1 MAESDESGVADRRG
15 QRGETRDH
23 GILFSALGAGTQ
35 RTVAEIDERVI
46 RLLDEHSVS
55 LLRYSLAVVFFWF
68 GVLKPI
74 GVSSA
79 TGIVSQTVYFL
90 PPEVFVPVLGV
101 WEMAIGV
108 CLLHRK
114 LLRVG
119 IALLLLQM
127 AGTFLPLVLLPDVSF
142 ITVPFVPS
150 LEGQYIIKNLVL
162 ISGALVV
169 ASYSLSPI
177 AGTDSY

>member
-1 MAESDESGVADRRG
+1 MTESDESRPPNGQG
-15 QRGETRDH
+15 QRRETRNYEM
-23 GILFSALGAGTQ
+23 LFSALNPGIR
-35 RTVAEIDERVI
+35 RTVTEIDERLI
-46 RLLDEHSVS
+46 RLLDEHSVL

-68 GVLKPI
+68 GLLKPI

-79 TGIVSQTVYFL
+79 TELVSATVYFI
-90 PPEVFVPVLGV
+90 PAEVFVPLLGV
-101 WEMAIGV
+101 WEMAIGI
-108 CLLHRK
+108 CLLDKR

-127 AGTFLPLVLLPDVSF
+127 AGTFLPLVLLPSVSF

-169 ASYSLSPI
+169 ASYSLTPI
-177 AGTDSY
+177 AGGEP

>member
-1 MAESDESGVADRRG
+1 MTESDESRAANGQG
-15 QRGETRDH
+15 QRRETQDY
-23 GILFSALGAGTQ
+23 GMLFSTLNVGMQ
-35 RTVAEIDERVI
+35 RTVAEIDERLI
-46 RLLDEHSVS
+46 RLLDEHSVL

-79 TGIVSQTVYFL
+79 TELVSETVYFL
-90 PPEVFVPVLGV
+90 PAEVFVPILGI
-101 WEMAIGV
+101 WEMAIGI
-108 CLLHRK
+108 CLLDKR

-127 AGTFLPLVLLPDVSF
+127 AGTFLPLVLLPNVSF

-177 AGTDSY
+177 AGGES

>member
-1 MAESDESGVADRRG
+1 MGESDEPAVADHRG
-15 QRGETRDH
+15 QHRETRGH
-23 GILFSALGAGTQ
+23 GILFSALSAETQ
-35 RTVAEIDERVI
+35 RTVAEIDERFI
-46 RLLDEHSVS
+46 RLLDEYSVS

-79 TGIVSQTVYFL
+79 TETVSQTVYFL

-108 CLLHRK
+108 CLLNRR

-127 AGTFLPLVLLPDVSF
+127 AGTFLPLVVLPNVSF

-169 ASYSLSPI
+169 ASYSLRPI
-177 AGTDSY
+177 AGAES

>member
-1 MAESDESGVADRRG
+1 MMSESDESTVAERRG
-15 QRGETRDH
+15 RGPER
-23 GILFSALGAGTQ
+23 GGGVVFGALGAETQ
-35 RTVAEIDERVI
+35 RTVTDVDERI
-46 RLLDEHSVS
+46 ITLLDEHSVS

-68 GVLKPI
+68 GILKPI

-79 TGIVSQTVYFL
+79 TEIVSQTVYFL
-90 PPEVFVPVLGV
+90 PSEVFVPVLGV

-108 CLLHRK
+108 CLLDRR

-127 AGTFLPLVLLPDVSF
+127 AGTFLPLVLLPGVSF
-142 ITVPFVPS
+142 VTVPFVPS

-177 AGTDSY
+177 GETHS

>member
-1 MAESDESGVADRRG
+1 MGESDDSAVADGGG
-15 QRGETRDH
+15 QHRETRNH
-23 GILFSALGAGTQ
+23 GILFSSLGAGTQ
-35 RTVAEIDERVI
+35 RTVAEIDERFI

-68 GVLKPI
+68 GILKPI

-79 TGIVSQTVYFL
+79 TEVVSQTVYFL
-90 PPEVFVPVLGV
+90 PPEVFVPILGV

-108 CLLHRK
+108 CLLHRR

-127 AGTFLPLVLLPDVSF
+127 AGTFLPLVILPGVSF
-142 ITVPFVPS
+142 VAAPFVPS

-169 ASYSLSPI
+169 ASYSLTPI
-177 AGTDSY
+177 AGADS

>member
-1 MAESDESGVADRRG
+1 MSESDEPTVAERRG
-15 QRGETRDH
+15 RGSKRGGGVIGALGTETRRRV
-23 GILFSALGAGTQ
+23 T
-35 RTVAEIDERVI
+35 EIDERI
-46 RLLDEHSVS
+46 ITLLDEHSVA

-68 GVLKPI
+68 GILKPI

-79 TGIVSQTVYFL
+79 TEIVSQTVYFL
-90 PPEVFVPVLGV
+90 PSEVFVPILGV

-108 CLLHRK
+108 CLLDRR

-127 AGTFLPLVLLPDVSF
+127 AGTFLPLVLLPGVSF
-142 ITVPFVPS
+142 VTVPFVPS

-169 ASYSLSPI
+169 ASYSLSPM
-177 AGTDSY
+177 AETHS

>member
-1 MAESDESGVADRRG
+1 MGESDDSAVADGGG
-15 QRGETRDH
+15 QHRETRNH
-23 GILFSALGAGTQ
+23 GILFSSLGAGTQ
-35 RTVAEIDERVI
+35 RTVAEIDERFI
-46 RLLDEHSVS
+46 HLLDEHSVS

-68 GVLKPI
+68 GILKPI

-79 TGIVSQTVYFL
+79 TEVVSQTVYFL
-90 PPEVFVPVLGV
+90 PPEVFVPILGV

-108 CLLHRK
+108 CLLHRR

-127 AGTFLPLVLLPDVSF
+127 AGTFLPLVILPGVSF
-142 ITVPFVPS
+142 ITAPFVPS

-169 ASYSLSPI
+169 ASYSLTPI
-177 AGTDSY
+177 AGADS

>member
-1 MAESDESGVADRRG
+1 MAKSGESAHVEQNSQQTEKSFISLLSGTLSPEIQSKVA
-15 QRGETRDH
+15 
-23 GILFSALGAGTQ
+23 A
-35 RTVAEIDERVI
+35 IDEQVI
-46 RLLDEHSVS
+46 AYLDQYSVS
-55 LLRYSLAVVFFWF
+55 LLRYSLAIVFFWF
-68 GVLKPI
+68 GILKPL

-79 TGIVSQTVYFL
+79 TELVSETVYFL
-90 PPEVFVPVLGV
+90 PAELFVPILGV

-108 CLLHRK
+108 CLLHKR

-127 AGTFLPLVLLPDVSF
+127 AGTFLPLILLPGISF
-142 ITVPFVPS
+142 TTIPTVPS

-169 ASYSLSPI
+169 ASYSLDPL
-177 AGTDSY
+177 DSSST